1 MESASFET
9 EQQLQ
14 RNRHSAEGLML
25 WDIIATMCR
34 LVSVYSFEY
43 TSSLDSSIL
52 IIWSLK
58 MIRTPALLICQYSP
72 AICRNPSEAHRLSQ
86 ISRWESQIHVEL
98 APPTAGG
105 TPWRG
110 CWIALL
116 KYYCL
121 MIFHTSSNGAIQ
133 YWLRMSRP
141 LLVFVF
147 ASFLGSSLSSAP
159 AFHLAASPLHFAA
172 PCCPLLHPTFE
183 CGKTGL
189 KTN

>member
-1 MESASFET
+1 MSV
-9 EQQLQ
+9 QLQ
-14 RNRHSAEGLML
+14 RNRYNTDSLIL
-25 WDIIATMCR
+25 WDVIATVCR
-34 LVSVYSFEY
+34 LVSVYSFGY
-43 TSSLDSSIL
+43 ISSPASSIL
-52 IIWSLK
+52 TIWSPM
-58 MIRTPALLICQYSP
+58 MIRTPVSLVSQYSP
-72 AICRNPSEAHRLSQ
+72 TVCQKPSEAPRLSQ
-86 ISRWESQIHVEL
+86 STPWESQIHAEM
-98 APPTAGG
+98 APPTACG
-105 TPWRG
+105 TMWIG